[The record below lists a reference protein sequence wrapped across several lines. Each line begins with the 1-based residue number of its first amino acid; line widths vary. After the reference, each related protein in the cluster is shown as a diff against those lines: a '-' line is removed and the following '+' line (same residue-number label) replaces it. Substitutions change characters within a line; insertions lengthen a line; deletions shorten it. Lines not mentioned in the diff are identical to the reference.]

1 MTTCDFAPQM
11 LPLKEASVATF
22 FLLQQFDTLFFFYKN
37 LFYKNIEAE
46 SDLDSKNILRTYSS

>member
-1 MTTCDFAPQM
+1 MTTCDFASHM

-46 SDLDSKNILRTYSS
+46 SDLDSKNILRTY